1 MIHTS
6 FQYKRVLIAVGC
18 LFAWQLAWPQ
28 ATRLSLEQAV
38 QQGLANNK
46 TVQAAQYD
54 VSAKQSLRKT
64 SGDIGRFS
72 ATAMMGQYN
81 SYEKRDNNIT
91 LTQSIPFPTVFA
103 ARASLNAAYAKSSE
117 LALAVT
123 QNEMAFRIRSTWY
136 YLAYLHELNRWYTRT
151 DSLWKAFSQAAD
163 LRQRTGESNLL
174 EKVTAESRYLQA
186 QTALRQNQADIGI
199 YKQRLRTLLNSTEE
213 LDVDNAKLAP
223 RPRMASDTAVT
234 MTTPQ
239 LSLYR
244 QHIEVASKERSLEK
258 NMLAPELTIGYFNQT
273 LIGTPRADGTTELAT
288 KSDRYQG
295 FMVGLSFPLWFKPHM
310 ARIRAA
316 EYNRLSAQSR
326 YEQETANFRGEL
338 AALNQEVDKLYT
350 SLTYY
355 QSSALPR
362 AELILKQSNLA
373 LRSGEVGYIELIQA
387 FNTAAELQIGYL
399 ETLNNYNQAV
409 INLEFLLGQR

>member
-1 MIHTS
+1 MIHTR
-6 FQYKRVLIAVGC
+6 FQYKMVLLAVVC
-18 LFAWQLAWPQ
+18 LFAWQQAWPQ

-46 TVQAAQYD
+46 TVQSAQYN

-72 ATAMMGQYN
+72 ATAMIGQYN

-123 QNEMAFRIRSTWY
+123 QNEMAFRVRSTWY
-136 YLAYLHELNRWYTRT
+136 HLAYLHELNTWYTRT

-163 LRQRTGESNLL
+163 LRQRAGETNLL

-186 QTALRQNQADIGI
+186 QTALRQNQADIEI
-199 YKQRLRTLLNSTEE
+199 YKKRLQTLLNSTEE
-213 LDVDNAKLAP
+213 LDIDNAKLAP
-223 RPRMASDTAVT
+223 RPRVVTDTAMV
-234 MTTPQ
+234 MANPQ

-258 NMLAPELTIGYFNQT
+258 NMLAPELTFGYFNQT
-273 LIGTPRADGTTELAT
+273 LIGTPRARRHNGAGHQ
-288 KSDRYQG
+288 KR
-295 FMVGLSFPLWFKPHM
+295 PLPGVH
-310 ARIRAA
+310 
-316 EYNRLSAQSR
+316 
-326 YEQETANFRGEL
+326 GG
-338 AALNQEVDKLYT
+338 
-350 SLTYY
+350 
-355 QSSALPR
+355 P
-362 AELILKQSNLA
+362 
-373 LRSGEVGYIELIQA
+373 
-387 FNTAAELQIGYL
+387 
-399 ETLNNYNQAV
+399 
-409 INLEFLLGQR
+409 